1 MFLPDVISGGEKMKK
16 IIVVSLFAVFAL
28 FSCVSTGSILS
39 DYFFMHGAILEE
51 GPMGFILTSSNANA
65 MALRRVD
72 PYTEEMIC
80 EFSLQIVEDN
90 DTLNGFLLLIDNDG
104 GGTIVAGVYIGAGEY
119 AIEGTGVNEPIRVPI
134 GDFDQTQVFN
144 ISVLVNIKK
153 GFIEMKINEREIST
167 SLAPNMKQI
176 DLVGYHAN
184 STKTHFSEIKIEGK

>member
-1 MFLPDVISGGEKMKK
+1 MKK

-39 DYFFMHGAILEE
+39 DYFSMHGAILEE

-72 PYTEEMIC
+72 PYTEEMLC
-80 EFSLQIVEDN
+80 EFSLQIVEDS
-90 DTLNGFLLLIDNDG
+90 DILNGFLLLIDNEG
-104 GGTIVAGVYIGAGEY
+104 EGNIIAGVYIDAREY

-144 ISVLVNIKK
+144 FSVLVNFKK
-153 GFIEMKINEREIST
+153 GFIEMKINEREIGT
-167 SLAPNMKQI
+167 GLAPNMKQV
-176 DLVGYHAN
+176 DLLGYHAN
-184 STKTHFSEIKIEGK
+184 STKTHFSEIKIVGK